1 MERIAIIFIKWF
13 VQKLVT
19 LAAIILVLVGLYWL
33 QDHWRSL
40 AAIQV
45 AVKNFDASLADEKGS
60 LEKLKAQLAE
70 ASKKTA
76 EILVKLKGLEDVARR
91 TAIAE
96 EVALQKLNQLRSRK
110 WFFQTVHWS
119 ELARDV
125 VFAEGDYEV
134 KKKAAK
140 AARTAANAFRIQ
152 NRDSEAIGLQAKVA
166 EKELQI
172 AKLQGERD
180 ALEKVIHGDW
190 WNRFLVKVGNVLP
203 YALTILAGVIFTPWL
218 IKVFLY
224 FLVAPLA
231 SRIAPVRIL
240 PLAIPPS
247 PPCPVISAVSIPIE
261 IAPDQEMLVHGDF
274 LQTTDLPAR
283 KRTQLFLNRSLPFT
297 SIAAGMA
304 TLTAIR
310 PVGEKSARVV
320 VSSTKDPLGEVALL
334 EIPADAAMVVHPR
347 ALAGVLKPAA
357 GSVRITRHWRLG
369 SLHSWITCQFR
380 YLAFHGPC
388 TLILKGCRGVR
399 AESPDPD
406 APRLLNQSATLG
418 FSAHFDYS
426 NSRCETFWSY
436 FTGKEDLFN
445 DLFAGQSGVYVCEEM
460 PDSRRKTGISG
471 RGIEGILDTAL
482 KAFGI

>member
-1 MERIAIIFIKWF
+1 MERIAFIFIKWF

-45 AVKNFDASLADEKGS
+45 AVKNFDASLATEKQNLEALKVK
-60 LEKLKAQLAE
+60 LEKAAKEADEILKKLAE
-70 ASKKTA
+70 FEKLA
-76 EILVKLKGLEDVARR
+76 EKA
-91 TAIAE
+91 TFAE
-96 EVALQKLNQLRSRK
+96 EAALLKLNQLRDEK
-110 WFFQTVHWS
+110 WFFQHPLWS
-119 ELARDV
+119 KLAQDIEV
-125 VFAEGDYEV
+125 AEGAYEA
-134 KKKAAK
+134 KKV
-140 AARTAANAFRIQ
+140 AARGARATVAAFRKR
-152 NRDSEAIGLQAKVA
+152 NSSSEAIGLEAQVA
-166 EKELQI
+166 EKESQI
-172 AKLQGERD
+172 ETLQGERD

-190 WNRFLVKVGNVLP
+190 WNRFLVKVGEVLP
-203 YALTILAGVIFTPWL
+203 YALLILAGVVLTPWL

-240 PLAIPPS
+240 PLAIPPG
-247 PPCPVISAVSIPIE
+247 PPGPVISAVSIPIE
-261 IAPDQEMLVHGDF
+261 VAPDQEMLVHGDF

-334 EIPADAAMVVHPR
+334 EIPAGAAMVVHPR

-357 GSVRITRHWRLG
+357 GSVRITRHWRLC

-445 DLFAGQSGVYVCEEM
+445 DLFAGQSGVYVYEEM